1 MQWFK
6 RDNSASTS
14 FIVSAAV
21 WLVIGTLMGLVL
33 AIEFVFPDFARGI
46 AQLVFPRL
54 RQAHVNTV
62 LFAWL
67 SGAMM
72 GIWLYIVPRLT
83 GRKIY
88 SELLGNLSAI
98 AWNISVAVGIV
109 AILYG
114 YTQSRE
120 YAEMIWVV
128 DVAVMAVLLMNG
140 FNILM
145 TIRHRVEPKLYV
157 SLWFIIATVVLF
169 PFVYFIGNVMWA
181 PPTGAL
187 MGINDATINW
197 FYGHNVLGLWFTT
210 GLLAVIYYI
219 VPKETGTPLYSLSLS
234 LIGFWGVLFFYTGV
248 GAH

>member
-46 AQLVFPRL
+46 PWLVFSRL

-72 GIWLYIVPRLT
+72 GCWLYIVPRLT

-88 SELLGNLSAI
+88 SELLGNFSSF
-98 AWNISVAVGIV
+98 AWNIALLFGILS
-109 AILYG
+109 ILNG
-114 YTQSRE
+114 QTQSRE
-120 YAEMIWVV
+120 YAE
-128 DVAVMAVLLMNG
+128 
-140 FNILM
+140 
-145 TIRHRVEPKLYV
+145 
-157 SLWFIIATVVLF
+157 
-169 PFVYFIGNVMWA
+169 
-181 PPTGAL
+181 
-187 MGINDATINW
+187 
-197 FYGHNVLGLWFTT
+197 
-210 GLLAVIYYI
+210 
-219 VPKETGTPLYSLSLS
+219 
-234 LIGFWGVLFFYTGV
+234 LI
-248 GAH
+248 